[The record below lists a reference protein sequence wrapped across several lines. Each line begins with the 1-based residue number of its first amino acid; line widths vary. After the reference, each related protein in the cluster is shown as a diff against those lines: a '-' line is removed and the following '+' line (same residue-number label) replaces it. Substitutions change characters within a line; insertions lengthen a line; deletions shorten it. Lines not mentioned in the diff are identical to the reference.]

1 MTSFFTSDPELSNDE
16 CGNYQLLEQDA
27 EALFWAHK
35 MGWTVIS
42 MPVCDEVKQNQLQ
55 LKSELLD
62 KIINNWYGDNLSF
75 IKS

>member
-1 MTSFFTSDPELSNDE
+1 
-16 CGNYQLLEQDA
+16 
-27 EALFWAHK
+27 

-75 IKS
+75 IKELEAKDEKMPTTTIKVRILVYRENSPYF